1 MNKCIG
7 IVRGTIVQTRIT
19 GSICQTRITGSIC
32 QTGYIVLPGN
42 YRYYADDIAIWRKGV
57 RGNYF
62 VYDKALT
69 PMGFDGDEGIDWI
82 NVKILS

>member
-1 MNKCIG
+1 MSTCLGRVK
-7 IVRGTIVQTRIT
+7 
-19 GSICQTRITGSIC
+19 GSISQTGAAGVMVQLAVLGSIC

>member
-7 IVRGTIVQTRIT
+7 IVRGTIV
-19 GSICQTRITGSIC
+19 QTRITGSIC